1 MVIETVQ
8 SADAIS
14 VLGYRRCYSPQV
26 TKLFADQEPRSVL
39 CDREPRENPLF
50 RYDDSSRIASLNTE
64 EKRCA
69 LHRYGKQRSGIEER
83 ALSLQLAIPLP
94 LLVVTW

>member
-1 MVIETVQ
+1 MTGGFRAVSVAVQFFHMMMVIETVQ

-26 TKLFADQEPRSVL
+26 TKLFADQEA
-39 CDREPRENPLF
+39 CYATGRENPLF

-83 ALSLQLAIPLP
+83 ALS
-94 LLVVTW
+94 